1 MLTHLHIQ
9 NFAIID
15 HTDLVFHSG
24 MTVITGETGAGKSII
39 LDALELVLGA
49 RAESSF
55 LRPDQNNCEI
65 TATFDIDNNLSAK
78 QFLEERNLNSD
89 GECILRR
96 VISKDN
102 KSKAFINQRPVPLQV
117 LRECSETLISIHG
130 QHEHQHLISRETQRN
145 LLDSF
150 GQHDNLTHSLKDLFL
165 KYQETLEIYTQQKQ
179 NLSHRDSK
187 LDFLKFQVEELDK
200 LNLSA
205 SELESLEQE
214 HKQLANISKYL
225 NAYQSVQNLLDE
237 NLLTTL
243 SKTISLANTLPS
255 SNLNTLLDTANIQ
268 LSEASSEL
276 ASVLGNMDLNPERL
290 NEIEN
295 RLARIHDIARKHRI
309 KSTEI
314 PDLHEKLKQEL
325 SALLKLD
332 NQLDLL
338 EKQLTEIKLDYLH
351 IANQLTVA
359 REKAATNMSKAITK
373 YMSQLGMSGGKIEIQ
388 LTPNSLAENPITQ
401 HGLEK
406 IEFLVS
412 ANPGMPLQSL
422 SKVAS
427 GGELSRISLAIQLI
441 ATETTK
447 LPILIFDEVD
457 VGIGGATAEIVGQL
471 LKQLAKNTQVICI
484 THLPQV
490 AAQGT
495 HHISVSK
502 TSTDDHTAS
511 QIKILNSEEKI
522 QEIARM
528 LGGVTITE
536 QTIAHAREL
545 IYNAI
550 P

>member
-15 HTDLVFHSG
+15 RTDLVFNSG

-55 LRPDQNNCEI
+55 LRQDKDHCEI
-65 TATFDIDNNLSAK
+65 TASFDIENNLSAK

-102 KSKAFINQRPVPLQV
+102 KSKAFINQRPVPLQI

-130 QHEHQHLISRETQRN
+130 QHEHQTLISRETQRN

-150 GQHDNLTHSLKDLFL
+150 GQHDLLTSSLKNLFL

-200 LNLSA
+200 LNLTA
-205 SELESLEQE
+205 DELDKLEQE
-214 HKQLANISKYL
+214 HRQLANISKYL
-225 NAYQSVQNLLDE
+225 NAYQALQNLLDE
-237 NLLTTL
+237 TLLSGL
-243 SKTISLANTLPS
+243 SKSINLAKTLPS
-255 SNLNTLLDTANIQ
+255 SNLSTLLDTANIQ

-276 ASVLGNMDLNPERL
+276 ASLLSNMDLNPERL

-314 PDLHEKLKQEL
+314 PQLHNKLQQEL
-325 SALLKLD
+325 SVLLKLD

-338 EKQLTEIKLDYLH
+338 EKQLAEIKIDYLG
-351 IANQLTVA
+351 VA
-359 REKAATNMSKAITK
+359 QKLSLSREKAAIGLGKAITK
-373 YMSQLGMSGGKIEIQ
+373 YMTQLGMSGGKVEIQ
-388 LTPNSLAENPITQ
+388 LTPLSLAENPITQ
-401 HGLEK
+401 FGLEK

-441 ATETTK
+441 ATETTQ

-471 LKQLAKNTQVICI
+471 LKQLAQNTQVICI

-495 HHISVSK
+495 HHISVQK
-502 TSTDDHTAS
+502 NIVENHTETH
-511 QIKILNSEEKI
+511 IKILNPQEKVM
-522 QEIARM
+522 EIARM
-528 LGGVTITE
+528 LGGVKITE
-536 QTIAHAREL
+536 QTLAHAKEL
-545 IYNAI
+545 CG
-550 P
+550 

>member
-15 HTDLVFHSG
+15 RADIEFYPN

-65 TATFDIDNNLSAK
+65 TASFNIDQNLAAR
-78 QFLEERNLNSD
+78 QFLEERNLLSD
-89 GECILRR
+89 DECILRR

-130 QHEHQHLISRETQRN
+130 QHEHQTLISRETQRN
-145 LLDSF
+145 LLDNF
-150 GQHDNLTHSLKDLFL
+150 GNHHALTQSLKNLFL
-165 KYQETLEIYTQQKQ
+165 KYQETSNLYTQQKQ

-200 LNLSA
+200 LNLS
-205 SELESLEQE
+205 STELDQLEQE

-225 NAYQSVQNLLDE
+225 NTYQTLQQLLDE
-237 NLLTTL
+237 TLLVTL

-255 SNLNTLLDTANIQ
+255 SNLNTLLETANIQ
-268 LSEASSEL
+268 LSEASTEL
-276 ASVLGNMDLNPERL
+276 TALLGNMDLNPERL
-290 NEIEN
+290 SEIEN
-295 RLARIHDIARKHRI
+295 RLSRIHDIARKHRI
-309 KSTEI
+309 KPHDI
-314 PDLHEKLKQEL
+314 PELHTKLQQEL
-325 SALLKLD
+325 SVLLKLD
-332 NQLDLL
+332 NQLDAL
-338 EKQLTEIKLDYLH
+338 EKQLAEIKIDYLGV
-351 IANQLTVA
+351 AQKLTLS
-359 REKAATNMSKAITK
+359 REKAAVSLSKAITQ
-373 YMSQLGMSGGKIEIQ
+373 YMKQLGMGGGKIEIQ
-388 LTPNSLAENPITQ
+388 LTPLSLAENPITQ
-401 HGLEK
+401 YGLEK

-457 VGIGGATAEIVGQL
+457 VGIGGATAEIVGKL

-490 AAQGT
+490 AAQGS

-502 TSTDDHTAS
+502 TSTDDHTKS
-511 QIKILNSEEKI
+511 QIKILNSEERI
-522 QEIARM
+522 LEVARM

-536 QTIAHAREL
+536 QTLAHAKEL
-545 IYNAI
+545 VG
-550 P
+550 